1 MTRGLMPG
9 VCRSEW
15 VGRVAAMTVA
25 VVLRATKNDVWE
37 AEIDLVDVETV
48 A

>member
-1 MTRGLMPG
+1 MTRGLMLG
-9 VCRSEW
+9 VGRSEW

-25 VVLRATKNDVWE
+25 VVLQAKKNDVWE
-37 AEIDLVDVETV
+37 AEIDLGDVETV